1 MGVLFR
7 ILAILIFVALLSNCK
22 EDSRVEPEPSFRK
35 IKQSIKIHDDNAN
48 GSDLRLINISLSE
61 PVLFFYNE
69 KGLLDSLVG
78 FSDSTFS
85 HIKKTMKVLYR
96 PQKITAIIDEDTT
109 EPSAIDFYLDGNKNI
124 IKMVDTLGLNLG
136 FHFTYQNN
144 KIDEVILNLGTP
156 ISILNNFIYDQNN
169 NLIQYT
175 TSDSIGNKV
184 KVNFEYNTQEITSNL
199 DIKFASGGIRFLYA
213 GGINVLSLM
222 GINYGVGNKNQIL
235 SRIDKNLVTGVNTT
249 YLFDYTRN
257 NLNEIIARKIIV
269 NDTIDV
275 YYNYIYE

>member
-1 MGVLFR
+1 MSVLFR
-7 ILAILIFVALLSNCK
+7 MLMILFFAAFLCNCK
-22 EDSRVEPEPSFRK
+22 EDKTPEPEASFRR

-48 GSDLRLINISLSE
+48 GSDLRLLNISLSE

-85 HIKKTMKVLYR
+85 HVKKTMKVFYR

-109 EPSAIDFYLDGNKNI
+109 EPAAFDLFLDVNNNL

-144 KIDEVILNLGTP
+144 KIDEVVLNLGTP
-156 ISILNNFIYDQNN
+156 ISLLNNFIYDQNN
-169 NLIQYT
+169 NLTQYT
-175 TSDSIGNKV
+175 TLDSIGNKV
-184 KVNFEYNTQEITSNL
+184 KVNFEYNTQNITPNL

-222 GINYGVGNKNQIL
+222 GINYGVGNKNQII
-235 SRIDKNLVTGVNTT
+235 SRIDKNLSTGTTTT
-249 YLFDYTRN
+249 YLFDYTKN
-257 NLNEIIARKIIV
+257 NFNEIIARKIIV